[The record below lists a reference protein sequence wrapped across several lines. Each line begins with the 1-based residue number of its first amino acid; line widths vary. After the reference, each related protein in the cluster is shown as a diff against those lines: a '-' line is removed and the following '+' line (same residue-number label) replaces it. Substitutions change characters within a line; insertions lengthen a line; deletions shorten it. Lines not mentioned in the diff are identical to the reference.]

1 MKKLNL
7 LLLVIF
13 PCLLH
18 AQIGIKAGLNFA
30 DVTNASSINSS
41 NRSGF
46 MVGIFF
52 APASKSVLSYKTEL
66 IYSQQGYDYKTNTST
81 NSVNLNYIMMPHL
94 MCINITKFFQLQ
106 IGGQTAFL
114 LNAKADSSKAKSDTA
129 NNPYGPLAGY
139 YNRFDYGAAA
149 GFEIHP
155 VLGLIIG
162 ARYNISFGDLY
173 KNISNPTPGTT
184 PSFIPKVNVKNNVVQ
199 LFAGWKF
206 GKSGK
211 KKKG

>member
-1 MKKLNL
+1 MKKLKL

-41 NRSGF
+41 SRSGF

-52 APASKSVLSYKTEL
+52 APASKSILSYKTEL
-66 IYSQQGYDYKTNTST
+66 IFSQQGYDYKANTST
-81 NSVNLNYIMMPHL
+81 GSVNLNYIIMPHL
-94 MCINITKFFQLQ
+94 MCINITKLFQLQ
-106 IGGQTAFL
+106 IGGQTAYL
-114 LNAKADSSKAKSDTA
+114 INAKADSGSKSTSST
-129 NNPYGPLAGY
+129 NPNSKMTDY

-155 VLGLIIG
+155 VLGLLIG

-173 KNISNPTPGTT
+173 KNISNPMPGTT
-184 PSFIPKVNVKNNVVQ
+184 PAFIPNVNAKNNVVQ
-199 LFAGWKF
+199 LFAGWRF

-211 KKKG
+211 KKKGQ